1 MTAMPPAHVLPP
13 TTDADTGWGA
23 SLQMQVARR
32 GEHSRLVAAR
42 HVGPL
47 RLQRPFYPEGHAHP
61 HVYLLH
67 PPGGMVPGDRL
78 DIDID
83 ISANASALITTPASG
98 KVYDVGERALPQR
111 QRIHAHI
118 ATGGKL
124 EWLPQ
129 DTLFFNGA
137 RYAGDT
143 TIHLQGDA
151 QTIMWDIATLGRRA
165 GNHPFIEGQV
175 TQHLAIYRDGKPLL
189 LERISLDAGSPLLDA
204 PWGLGGARCWGTL
217 IATGTTPKSLLETL
231 RDICEQE
238 ASEQDTHIQKAST
251 RISVTALKPLLVA
264 RYLGDCPLH
273 AMRVF
278 ERLWTQLRPVMFGRD
293 ACAPRVWAT

>member
-1 MTAMPPAHVLPP
+1 
-13 TTDADTGWGA
+13 
-23 SLQMQVARR
+23 
-32 GEHSRLVAAR
+32 
-42 HVGPL
+42 
-47 RLQRPFYPEGHAHP
+47 
-61 HVYLLH
+61 
-67 PPGGMVPGDRL
+67 MVPGDRL
-78 DIDID
+78 DIDIN
-83 ISANASALITTPASG
+83 ISAHASALITTPASG

-111 QRIHAHI
+111 QRIHAHV
-118 ATGGKL
+118 AAGGTL

-151 QTIMWDIATLGRRA
+151 QTILWDIATLGRRA

-175 TQHLAIYRDGKPLL
+175 TQHLALYRDGNPLL
-189 LERISLDAGSPLLDA
+189 LERISLDASSPLLDA

-217 IATGTTPKSLLETL
+217 IATGTTPKTLLETL

-238 ASEQDTHIQKAST
+238 ASEQHAIKQGPDLEKASA

-264 RYLGDCPLH
+264 RYLGHCPLH

-278 ERLWTQLRPVMFGRD
+278 ERLWTQLRPVMVGRE